1 MATTERAPAPRVLL
15 GVTGGIAAYK
25 SPELVRRLV
34 ERGCEVQVVM
44 SRGAHR
50 EQPGENGILVGH
62 ASDELPQRAFYRR
75 WRELMAAGS

>member
-1 MATTERAPAPRVLL
+1 MASTEPASAPRVLL

-44 SRGAHR
+44 SRGAHEFVGALTFQEIGRASCR
-50 EQPGENGILVGH
+50 ERV
-62 ASDELPQRAFYRR
+62 
-75 WRELMAAGS
+75 